1 MRNIIV
7 LIACLLATDALGAR
21 RALLIGIND
30 YSATATVTR
39 ARHAAPPP
47 GRDWPNLFG
56 AVNDVNILKEM
67 LVESYGF
74 APGDVVTLTDHQATH
89 DAILA
94 KIEEHLIAPAAKGDV
109 LFFYYAGHGSQLRNS
124 LSDEHDQL
132 DESIV
137 PADSRLG
144 APDILDKE
152 LRRLF
157 NRMLDRGARL
167 TVMMDSCYSGSGAR
181 GLPTEAIARG
191 VKPDR
196 RDRRDAGKYGPLP
209 ASRGALVLAA
219 TQDFDRAWEI
229 RDVDGKMHGIF
240 SWAWIR
246 ALRDAAD
253 GEAASETFLRADARM
268 RHETPFQEPVLA
280 GTDAARF
287 APFLGTRTD
296 RRGDRPVVAVEKVQ
310 QDGTV
315 LLQGGWANGLSA
327 GTELRVTD
335 DPKARVTVTVLR
347 GIARSEGRVVAGSIH
362 SGSLL
367 EVVSWTPPPTRPL
380 RVWMPRMAGDLPSL
394 ARRLAAAASKRGVRW
409 IDDPTEAAAI
419 HLLRP
424 GNGAWELLEPSG
436 VKRVEPDP
444 VAAVSRLGKGASL
457 FVQFPRADALS
468 IDGVVAVPRAED
480 ADYLLAGRYAAGKL
494 SYAWVRPMVRGSDRR
509 RSALPARTAWETS
522 PAALR
527 EHAQRLRRIQMW
539 QLLESP
545 PGARAPYRLAL
556 RRVKDR
562 AFVGDGRLAGGEHYE
577 LVLRAAAQRPQPR
590 YFYAFVID
598 SHGTSTLLY
607 PQYGSGEN
615 RLADTRPQ
623 LSLGQFQVGPPYGLD
638 TFILLATEEPLPSPW
653 VLAWDGVRAGPLELS
668 QWSLERIVFESVAP
682 RRH

>member
-1 MRNIIV
+1 MRKIIV
-7 LIACLLATDALGAR
+7 LISCLIATDALAAR

-30 YSATATVTR
+30 YSATAAGTR
-39 ARHAAPPP
+39 ARHAPPAP

-56 AVNDVNILKEM
+56 AVNDVNTLKEM

-74 APGDVVTLTDHQATH
+74 APGDVVTLTDHEATR

-94 KIEEHLIAPAAKGDV
+94 KMEEHLIAPAAKGDV
-109 LFFYYAGHGSQLRNS
+109 LFFYYAGHGSYVRNS
-124 LSDEHDQL
+124 LSDENDGR

-167 TVMMDSCYSGSGAR
+167 TIMLDSCYSGSGAR
-181 GLPTEAIARG
+181 GLPTGATARA
-191 VKPDR
+191 VKPDL
-196 RDRRDAGKYGPLP
+196 RDRRDAGKYGPRP
-209 ASRGALVLAA
+209 DSRGALVLAA

-229 RDVDGKMHGIF
+229 RDPEGQMHGIF

-296 RRGDRPVVAVEKVQ
+296 RRGERPVVAVEKVQ
-310 QDGTV
+310 NDGTV
-315 LLQGGWANGLSA
+315 LLQGGWANGLSV
-327 GTELRVTD
+327 GTQLRVTD
-335 DPKARVTVTVLR
+335 DPKARVTVTAMR
-347 GIARSEGRVVAGSIH
+347 GIARSEGRIVTGSMY

-380 RVWMPRMAGDLPSL
+380 RVWMPRMAGDLTTL
-394 ARRLAAAASKRGVRW
+394 ARRMAAAATKRGVRW
-409 IDDPTEAAAI
+409 IDDPTEAAAT

-424 GNGAWELLEPSG
+424 GNGAWELLDPDG
-436 VKRVEPDP
+436 AKRVERDP
-444 VAAVSRLGKGASL
+444 IAAIVRLGKGASL

-468 IDGVVAVPRAED
+468 IDGVVSVARAED
-480 ADYLLAGRYAAGKL
+480 ADYLLAGHYAAGKL
-494 SYAWVRPMVRGSDRR
+494 SYAWVRPMVRTGDRR
-509 RSALPARTAWETS
+509 RSPLPVRTAWETS
-522 PAALR
+522 PATLR

-562 AFVGDGRLAGGEHYE
+562 SLVGDGRLAGGERYE

-615 RLADTRPQ
+615 HLADMRPQ
-623 LSLGQFQVGPPYGLD
+623 LSLGEFEVGPPYGLD

-653 VLAWDGVRAGPLELS
+653 ILDWDGVRAGPLELS
-668 QWSLERIVFESVAP
+668 QWAIERIVFESVEP